1 MVNIA
6 ISFNNSWVVYFL
18 TYRFVERV
26 ETMKEEES
34 EWTYNR
40 VVKLLNLLKK
50 KGIITEKEYKEVY
63 DVI

>member
-1 MVNIA
+1 
-6 ISFNNSWVVYFL
+6 
-18 TYRFVERV
+18 
-26 ETMKEEES
+26 MKEEKEN